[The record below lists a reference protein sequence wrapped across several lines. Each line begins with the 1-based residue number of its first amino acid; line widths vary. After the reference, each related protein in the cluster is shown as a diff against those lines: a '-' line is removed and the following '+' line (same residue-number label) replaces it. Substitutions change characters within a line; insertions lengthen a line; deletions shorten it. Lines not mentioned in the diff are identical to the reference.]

1 MAALYNSIVVEM
13 LNYMSDACYKA
24 LADGHRR
31 RILAALCRRAIR
43 AGDLARLVGLAP
55 NTLSF
60 HLRSLLAAGLVTAT
74 RQGRCLW
81 YEAAQDAVGRW
92 LADVAAQFGEPTA
105 GPRPTAPEIPAQAVK
120 AKPKS
125 KDSSNKGPRPRRR
138 KTPSANAL
146 RTQRSAIGTADSVP
160 DDILLT
166 ELL

>member
-1 MAALYNSIVVEM
+1 
-13 LNYMSDACYKA
+13 MSDACYKA

-74 RQGRCLW
+74 RQGRFLW
-81 YEAAQDAVGRW
+81 YEAAEDAVGRW
-92 LADVAAQFGEPTA
+92 LADVAAQFGERKATRLPPATTSRA
-105 GPRPTAPEIPAQAVK
+105 IKTKDRSSQEPRTGQREIA
-120 AKPKS
+120 
-125 KDSSNKGPRPRRR
+125 
-138 KTPSANAL
+138 SADTHD
-146 RTQRSAIGTADSVP
+146 TQRSATGIADSVP
-160 DDILLT
+160 DDILPT